1 MYSHLSS
8 FAIKEAHTF
17 WPAGTT
23 EAAVLADLVAALNNH
38 GTSPTTGASI
48 AWNGNEIKT
57 FFIRRTNNPQDF
69 YTPDQLSDLNDL
81 FS

>member
-57 FFIRRTNNPQDF
+57 FFLRRTNNPQDR